1 MLPLI
6 EPVFLYF
13 ILTSDVPPTTHLPLG
28 EGTRLTLQ
36 ERVAMVRCAGPEGT
50 VSSGWLWGRE
60 HVEVVGGVR
69 WGFPGASDG
78 KESGGSAGDPGLISR
93 S

>member
-13 ILTSDVPPTTHLPLG
+13 ILTNEVPPTTHLPLG

-36 ERVAMVRCAGPEGT
+36 ERVVGLRGVQDRRG
-50 VSSGWLWGRE
+50 E
-60 HVEVVGGVR
+60 HPV
-69 WGFPGASDG
+69 DG
-78 KESGGSAGDPGLISR
+78 CG
-93 S
+93 